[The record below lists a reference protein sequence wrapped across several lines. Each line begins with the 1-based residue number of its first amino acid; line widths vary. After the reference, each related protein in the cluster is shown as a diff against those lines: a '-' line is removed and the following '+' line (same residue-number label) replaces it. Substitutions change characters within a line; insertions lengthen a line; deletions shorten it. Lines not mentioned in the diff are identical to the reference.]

1 MLNNTVWEC
10 NSVVTDLRCARLT
23 SGQDAEAGAPQ
34 VGAVPQ
40 GAGWTPGADSNCSRQ
55 QLLRLTVTPNEPVG
69 GRCSASSSE
78 EGAVNASF
86 KLRQSR
92 ERMDFD

>member
-34 VGAVPQ
+34 V